1 MHSIAARLVV
11 YSLFVF
17 GVFVIIWCNLS
28 GAPPKYNRH
37 QVLSNLSPLSSIAPL
52 IVTVGQTT
60 TTTTTTTTTD
70 AAASAACEAARTPA
84 ALHRPVDVVFVA
96 KWAYRNM
103 KVTRIMSHCLKSML
117 AHTNSSVCFHVL
129 ADPQSYLRLSRTL
142 GSIQEESKRKFQFF
156 LYNITAVE
164 SSNRDVIE
172 LMRLLFFTKDV
183 GRYNDDMFF
192 ITEIFHRVFD
202 VPRILFIDLDLEF
215 EEDVAKLYAHF
226 DCFESETLIGIGH
239 DLQPQY
245 RVDFQ
250 SYIDAHPGTD
260 VGLPRPGKQGFNTG
274 VMLMDLAAMRASRL
288 YNELLTYEKLAP
300 ICAKYGFKGSLG
312 HQDFFTL
319 VGMEYPE
326 LFFVLDCTWNRQLDT
341 GWSHTVNK
349 TTFDAYHRC
358 PGKVRIYH
366 ANGGAR
372 LPEPGSVDASGT
384 KMHKRKK
391 IPLHLYPS
399 FPSFTT
405 PEGRQ

>member
-1 MHSIAARLVV
+1 MRPKMHSIAARMVV
-11 YSLFVF
+11 YSLCVF

-37 QVLSNLSPLSSIAPL
+37 QVLLQNLPPLRSIAPL
-52 IVTVGQTT
+52 VVTVGQTN
-60 TTTTTTTTTD
+60 TTTD
-70 AAASAACEAARTPA
+70 AATPA
-84 ALHRPVDVVFVA
+84 ACAATRTASSLRRPVDVVFVA

-103 KVTRIMSHCLKSML
+103 KVTRTMSHCLKSML
-117 AHTNSSVCFHVL
+117 AKTNSSVRFHVL

-142 GSIQEESKRKFQFF
+142 RSIQDESERKFQFF

-164 SSNRDVIE
+164 ASNQEVIE

-202 VPRILFIDLDLEF
+202 VSRILFIDLDLEF

-226 DCFESETLIGIGH
+226 DCFANGTLIGIGH

-260 VGLPRPGKQGFNTG
+260 VGMPRPGKQGFNTG
-274 VMLMDLAAMRASRL
+274 VMLMDLDAMRASKL

-300 ICAKYGFKGSLG
+300 MCAKYSFKGSLG

-326 LFFVLDCTWNRQLDT
+326 LFLVLDCTWNRQLDT

-349 TTFDAYHRC
+349 ATFDAYHRC
-358 PGKVRIYH
+358 PGKVRVYH

-372 LPEPGSVDASGT
+372 LPEPGSEDDSGT
-384 KMHKRKK
+384 KMRKRKKK

-399 FPSFTT
+399 FPS
-405 PEGRQ
+405 

>member
-28 GAPPKYNRH
+28 GAPPKYNRR

-52 IVTVGQTT
+52 VVTAGQI
-60 TTTTTTTTTD
+60 TTTTTTD
-70 AAASAACEAARTPA
+70 SATSAACEAARTPA

-103 KVTRIMSHCLKSML
+103 K
-117 AHTNSSVCFHVL
+117 
-129 ADPQSYLRLSRTL
+129 SYLRLSRTL
-142 GSIQEESKRKFQFF
+142 GSIQVESKRKFQFF

-164 SSNRDVIE
+164 ASNREVIE

-202 VPRILFIDLDLEF
+202 VARILFIDLDLEF

-226 DCFESETLIGIGH
+226 DCFGSETLIGIGH

-260 VGLPRPGKQGFNTG
+260 VGFTTNCSP
-274 VMLMDLAAMRASRL
+274 
-288 YNELLTYEKLAP
+288 YEKLAP
-300 ICAKYGFKGSLG
+300 ICAKYGFNGSLG

-372 LPEPGSVDASGT
+372 LPEPGSEDGSGT
-384 KMHKRKK
+384 KMRKRKK
-391 IPLHLYPS
+391 KIPPASVPKLSELHDTRGPS
-399 FPSFTT
+399 VTARLVRPCIY
-405 PEGRQ
+405 

>member
-1 MHSIAARLVV
+1 MQSIAARLAV
-11 YSLFVF
+11 YSLFVL

-28 GAPPKYNRH
+28 GVPPPKYRH
-37 QVLSNLSPLSSIAPL
+37 QTSNLSPLSTIAPL
-52 IVTVGQTT
+52 VAPVE
-60 TTTTTTTTTD
+60 TTTD
-70 AAASAACEAARTPA
+70 AASAACEASRTSA
-84 ALHRPVDVVFVA
+84 AHGKVDVVFVA

-103 KVTRIMSHCLKSML
+103 KVTRTMSHCLKSML
-117 AHTNSSVCFHVL
+117 ARTKSSVRFHVL
-129 ADPQSYLRLSRTL
+129 ADPQSYMRLSRTL
-142 GSIQEESKRKFQFF
+142 GSVQNESKRKFQFF

-164 SSNRDVIE
+164 ASNKEVIE

-202 VPRILFIDLDLEF
+202 LERILFIDLDLKF
-215 EEDVAKLYAHF
+215 EEDVAKLYGHF
-226 DCFESETLIGIGH
+226 DCFGNETLIGIGH

-260 VGLPRPGKQGFNTG
+260 VGMPRPGKQGFNTG
-274 VMLMDLAAMRASRL
+274 VMLMDLAAMRSSKL

-300 ICAKYGFKGSLG
+300 ICVKYGFNGSLG

-319 VGMEYPE
+319 IGMEYPE

-341 GWSHTVNK
+341 GWAHTVNE
-349 TTFDAYHRC
+349 TMFDAYHRC
-358 PGKVRIYH
+358 PGKVRVYH

-372 LPEPGSVDASGT
+372 MPIPGTEDWSGK
-384 KMHKRKK
+384 KMPRRKK

-399 FPSFTT
+399 FPSYTT
-405 PEGRQ
+405 QESRE